1 MLKIW
6 GRTNSINVQ
15 KVLWCCAEMA
25 IPYERIDAGMQFG
38 VNNTPEYRAMN
49 PNGLVPLID
58 DDGFVLW
65 ESHAI
70 VRYLSRK
77 HGLGTLHPA
86 DSRTAAD
93 ADRWMEWY
101 STTLWNHM
109 KPVFW
114 ILVRTPTEKRNMA
127 EVEDNRKKLAGYL
140 EMADAHLKNH
150 EYMAG
155 ARFTMGDIP
164 LAVLAHRWFNL
175 PIERPALPNYERWF
189 RTVSQRPGFRQHC
202 AAPLT

>member
-15 KVLWCCAEMA
+15 KVLWCCAEA
-25 IPYERIDAGMQFG
+25 GIPFERIDAGMQFG
-38 VNNTPEYRAMN
+38 VNSTPEYKAMN
-49 PNGLVPLID
+49 PNALVPLIN

-70 VRYLSRK
+70 VRYLARK
-77 HGLGTLHPA
+77 HGLGTLCPTDPRA
-86 DSRTAAD
+86 AAD
-93 ADRWMEWY
+93 ADRWMEWF

-114 ILVRTPTEKRNMA
+114 ILIRTPPEKRNMA
-127 EVEDNRKKLAGYL
+127 EVEDNRQKLAGYL
-140 EMADAHLKNH
+140 AMADAHLAKNV
-150 EYMAG
+150 YLAG
-155 ARFTMGDIP
+155 AQFTMADIP
-164 LAVLAHRWFNL
+164 LAVLAHRWFNV
-175 PIERPALPNYERWF
+175 PIERPALPHFERWF
-189 RTVSQRPGFRQHC
+189 KAVAARPGFQLHC

>member
-15 KVLWCCAEMA
+15 KVLWCCAEVGLH
-25 IPYERIDAGMQFG
+25 YERIDAGMQFG
-38 VNNTPEYRAMN
+38 VNNTPEFKALN
-49 PNGLVPLID
+49 PNGLVPLIN

-70 VRYLSRK
+70 VRYLARK
-77 HGLGTLHPA
+77 HGLGTLCPA
-86 DSRTAAD
+86 DPRAAAD

-114 ILVRTPTEKRNMA
+114 NLVRTPPEKRNLT
-127 EVEDNRKKLAGYL
+127 EVEDNRQKLAGYL
-140 EMADAHLKNH
+140 AMADAHLARH
-150 EYMAG
+150 DYLAG
-155 ARFTMGDIP
+155 AQFTMGDIP

-175 PIERPALPNYERWF
+175 PIARPALPHYERWF
-189 RTVSQRPGFRQHC
+189 RTVAARPAFQQHC